1 MTIIN
6 PEELGRPRGWSN
18 GVLAPRGGRVLFVA
32 GQTAVDAGG
41 VVRNREL
48 VAQFDVALGKAL
60 SVVTAAGGGPEHV
73 GRITAYVTDLD
84 AYRAGRPRLR
94 EVWSR
99 RMGSYYPAMALV
111 EVSRLV
117 DHDATVELEMT
128 AVIPDQRESRDSPGG
143 LPPGDSRT

>member
-18 GVLAPRGGRVLFVA
+18 GVLAPRDGRVLFVA
-32 GQTAVDAGG
+32 GQTAADAEG

-48 VAQFDVALGKAL
+48 VAQFDLALGKAL
-60 SVVTAAGGGPEHV
+60 AVVTAAGGGPEDV
-73 GRITAYVTDLD
+73 GRITTYVTDLD
-84 AYRAGRPRLR
+84 AYRAGRSRLR

-117 DHDATVELEMT
+117 DHDATVEIEMT
-128 AVIPDQRESRDSPGG
+128 AVIPERPASGDSPGRQS
-143 LPPGDSRT
+143 PGDGRP